1 MHRVNFTESQIVAIQ
16 SIKKQAYDKGFIWGI
31 IYSILTLLSI
41 SLTVYFIGKYWY
53 LFTG

>member
-1 MHRVNFTESQIVAIQ
+1 MERINFTESQIVAVQ
-16 SIKKQAYDKGFIWGI
+16 SIEKQAYDKGFLWGV

-41 SLTVYFIGKYWY
+41 FLTVYFIGTDWY

>member
-16 SIKKQAYDKGFIWGI
+16 SIEKQAYDKGFIWGI